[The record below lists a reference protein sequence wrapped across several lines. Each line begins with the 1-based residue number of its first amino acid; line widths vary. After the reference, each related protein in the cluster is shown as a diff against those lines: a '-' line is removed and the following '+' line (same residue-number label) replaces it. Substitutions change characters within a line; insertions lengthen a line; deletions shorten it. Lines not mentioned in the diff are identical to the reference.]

1 MNTSGAYWFWGI
13 NGKALLSVTCSC
25 CTGPKDNLGPKSTE
39 SCSGMCRYLAWE
51 TRRERWNLQL
61 LLRLA
66 NLQIPVSEKA
76 QASMFWPQRHTPI
89 ISACVLCQPHYA
101 SARLFGQD
109 LLQPGSHPR
118 DSLPLPSPS
127 TGLSFLACLNQT
139 RLAVDPV
146 PTWHCAHMCTH
157 PSTTTLTTS
166 VHSTLPT
173 VCLCLHVR
181 TES

>member
-1 MNTSGAYWFWGI
+1 
-13 NGKALLSVTCSC
+13 
-25 CTGPKDNLGPKSTE
+25 
-39 SCSGMCRYLAWE
+39 MCRYLAWE
-51 TRRERWNLQL
+51 TRSERWNLQL
-61 LLRLA
+61 LLRLE

-118 DSLPLPSPS
+118 ASLPLPSPS
-127 TGLSFLACLNQT
+127 MGLSFLACLNQT

-146 PTWHCAHMCTH
+146 PTWHCAHTQVQ
-157 PSTTTLTTS
+157 PRLQ
-166 VHSTLPT
+166 P
-173 VCLCLHVR
+173 VR
-181 TES
+181 TQHFPGYVCVCMSGQSPKGSQTQRLFNQTCM